1 MARPRKPAEPGFL
14 TQPAHRRMAISLVPR
29 AKPGSSLH
37 DLEGHDLPQS
47 KRMSMLDATLRRHR
61 RTPIEQLGTEALRF
75 LLEEEEESA
84 EVILRVA
91 IDRLELDPFLGGD
104 YHPGDLLVAVLTRP
118 AAVFLEH
125 HELRARAFLVAQE
138 AEELLEF
145 LEPADQ
151 AIVGGAIR
159 KFLRTVGI
167 RS

>member
-1 MARPRKPAEPGFL
+1 
-14 TQPAHRRMAISLVPR
+14 
-29 AKPGSSLH
+29 
-37 DLEGHDLPQS
+37 
-47 KRMSMLDATLRRHR
+47 MLDVTLRRHR

-75 LLEEEEESA
+75 LLEEEQAA

-91 IDRLELDPFLGGD
+91 IDRLELDPFLAGD

-125 HELRARAFLVAQE
+125 HELRSRAFLVAQD

-151 AIVGGAIR
+151 AIVGEAIR
-159 KFLRTVGI
+159 GFKQAVGG
-167 RS
+167 RR